1 LLAFFVNLLV
11 VSNYTPEAA
20 ADLPIIGVY
29 YTFNIIQVALSV
41 GASVCVLRFH
51 FRGHKPNKLPN
62 LIKKLLFMNSLKEE
76 NLNQDKKE
84 EKFQLKNGHI
94 NNNNIINKNEL
105 DNKDEKIKKN
115 TIITKTPNNT
125 VESNSLLNDSILT
138 LVKLVEKT
146 NKLMKKEKK
155 NLIASEIN
163 KIEWKEAARRMDN
176 ILYLI
181 SFSIVTITPIYLF
194 VGYFLHDHKIKFAE
208 KCNCSDL

>member
-1 LLAFFVNLLV
+1 MLAFFVNLLV

-176 ILYLI
+176 VLYLI
-181 SFSIVTITPIYLF
+181 SVSIVTITPIYLF
-194 VGYFLHDHKIKFAE
+194 IGYFLNDFDIKFCE
-208 KCNCSDL
+208 KCKCSE

>member
-1 LLAFFVNLLV
+1 MV

-51 FRGHKPNKLPN
+51 FRGHKPNKLPS
-62 LIKKLLFMNSLKEE
+62 LIKKILFMNSLKDTKLEE

-84 EKFQLKNGHI
+84 EKLQLKDNKFKNGHI

-105 DNKDEKIKKN
+105 DKNEKIKKN
-115 TIITKTPNNT
+115 TITTKTSNNNT
-125 VESNSLLNDSILT
+125 IESNSLLNESILA

-176 ILYLI
+176 VLYLI
-181 SFSIVTITPIYLF
+181 SVSIVTITPIYLF
-194 VGYFLHDHKIKFAE
+194 IGYFLNDYNVKFFE
-208 KCNCSDL
+208 KCKCSE